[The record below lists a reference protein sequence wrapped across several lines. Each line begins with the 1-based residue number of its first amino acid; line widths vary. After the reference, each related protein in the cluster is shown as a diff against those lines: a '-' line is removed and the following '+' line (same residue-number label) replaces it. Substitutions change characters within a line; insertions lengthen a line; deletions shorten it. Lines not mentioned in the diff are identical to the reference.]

1 MRKSFLLTAVLLL
14 SCAWAV
20 AQTSPSS
27 SDQSTQPSTQSP
39 SSTSPSS
46 SQTSP
51 SSTSPSAQ
59 QPDTSASGN
68 AASSADKG
76 TPIEGCLAGS
86 SGSYTLTDASGTSYQ
101 LAGDT
106 SKLADHVGHQ
116 VKIWGDSG
124 ASSASSTSASGSSA
138 ASGQTFNVKR
148 VKMVASSCANK

>member
-27 SDQSTQPSTQSP
+27 PSQSTQPSTQSP
-39 SSTSPSS
+39 ST
-46 SQTSP
+46 TSP

-59 QPDTSASGN
+59 QPDTSSSGSAGATSGATSSDKGN
-68 AASSADKG
+68 A
-76 TPIEGCLAGS
+76 IEGCLAGS
-86 SGSYTLTDASGTSYQ
+86 AGSYTLTDASGTSYQ

-116 VKIWGDSG
+116 VKVWGDAGS
-124 ASSASSTSASGSSA
+124 ASSASTGASASASA
-138 ASGQTFNVKR
+138 GQTFNVKR
-148 VKMVASSCANK
+148 VKMVASSCSNK